1 MISKFKLCN
10 AGQGLFY
17 MGEIDLS
24 NRKTFRFIYDCGG
37 NNISRAINQ
46 HIKKDVVIDMLVI
59 SHFDDDHINGLPNL
73 FNRVE
78 RVKRIF
84 IPYYKGIESYL
95 LLMAYVYGNGATFDK
110 VDEIVLVSTSEKIED
125 ESDEL
130 RDFNK
135 IRIENLFDYNR
146 YNLSNVTVGEIKNKV
161 LYVEKK
167 WTFKFYNVR
176 ISTDINTVISDI
188 DNLISNNNCKDL
200 EELLELRPH
209 AAKVGL
215 RTIYSNYCSSRYN
228 NSKQNQSSLCL
239 YHAPIKR
246 ETCGIHFM
254 SYDRVYFESRI
265 KTPRLGTMLTGDIS
279 LKTKKNP
286 KNYNEFKEHYKNEI
300 DNIGIFLLPHHGANN
315 NWNSLILG
323 DFIRTPIFLNSSG
336 INNRFKHPGSM
347 VIKELLMDE
356 RIVFCANEYLTVE
369 YYI

>member
-125 ESDEL
+125 
-130 RDFNK
+130 
-135 IRIENLFDYNR
+135 
-146 YNLSNVTVGEIKNKV
+146 VG
-161 LYVEKK
+161 Y
-167 WTFKFYNVR
+167 R
-176 ISTDINTVISDI
+176 
-188 DNLISNNNCKDL
+188 
-200 EELLELRPH
+200 
-209 AAKVGL
+209 
-215 RTIYSNYCSSRYN
+215 
-228 NSKQNQSSLCL
+228 
-239 YHAPIKR
+239 
-246 ETCGIHFM
+246 
-254 SYDRVYFESRI
+254 
-265 KTPRLGTMLTGDIS
+265 
-279 LKTKKNP
+279 
-286 KNYNEFKEHYKNEI
+286 
-300 DNIGIFLLPHHGANN
+300 
-315 NWNSLILG
+315 
-323 DFIRTPIFLNSSG
+323 
-336 INNRFKHPGSM
+336 
-347 VIKELLMDE
+347 
-356 RIVFCANEYLTVE
+356 
-369 YYI
+369 